1 MKKIADRRGFT
12 IIELLI
18 ALSILGLVL
27 SLTISAVNWKDRRAT
42 DLSTELMGHFTSIE
56 LAASLYNNNT
66 NTYPASLA
74 DASFVPSYL
83 FPPKAPQGF
92 DRAFGN
98 ATGGGGYHL
107 GQQTGQTTT
116 SNNGYFI
123 CAKVTVD
130 NSSDARFVALQK
142 VKEKTPTGKFFY
154 NSTNDCTTT
163 GLAPLSDMAA
173 PSGTTTIYLAYWLTR
188 D

>member
-1 MKKIADRRGFT
+1 MEKIADRRGFT
-12 IIELLI
+12 IVELLI

-27 SLTISAVNWKDRRAT
+27 SLTISAVNWKDRKAT
-42 DLSTELMGHFTSIE
+42 DLATELMGHFTSME
-56 LAASLYNNNT
+56 LAVSLYNNNT

-74 DASFVPSYL
+74 DANFVPSYL

-92 DRAFGN
+92 DRTFS
-98 ATGGGGYHL
+98 TDGYYL
-107 GQQTGQTTT
+107 GQQTGQATS

-123 CAKVTVD
+123 CAMVTVD
-130 NSSDARFVALQK
+130 NSSDARFVALTK

-154 NSTNDCTTT
+154 NTTNCTTN
-163 GLAPLSDMAA
+163 GSAPLSDIAA